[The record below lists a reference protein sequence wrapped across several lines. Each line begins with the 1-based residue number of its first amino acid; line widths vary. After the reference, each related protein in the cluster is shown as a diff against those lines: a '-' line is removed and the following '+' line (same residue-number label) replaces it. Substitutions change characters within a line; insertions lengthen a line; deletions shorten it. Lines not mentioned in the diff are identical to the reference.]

1 MIKNASRLW
10 GYQDTQSESS
20 FDPFVGMIM
29 GSLAGELE
37 KVSGEIA
44 ATESRVVERVVELL
58 TPEPVTG
65 PYSAHGILRV
75 MPTLPEF
82 TIDQQHQFYAYK
94 KRSAPGNHSKA
105 EEESVFFT
113 PTASFKLLKG
123 NVSYLATGTKLFELQ
138 EEQYKEVYATAKS
151 SKTLPHSTRLLVD
164 YKLRISNM

>member
-20 FDPFVGMIM
+20 FDPFVGMII

-65 PYSAHGILRV
+65 PYSAHGILNAV
-75 MPTLPEF
+75 V
-82 TIDQQHQFYAYK
+82 A
-94 KRSAPGNHSKA
+94 
-105 EEESVFFT
+105 V
-113 PTASFKLLKG
+113 
-123 NVSYLATGTKLFELQ
+123 
-138 EEQYKEVYATAKS
+138 
-151 SKTLPHSTRLLVD
+151 
-164 YKLRISNM
+164 